1 LAARRKKKARCKMFL
16 HQQYVCVC
24 VRVCVS
30 VCVYIFMCVMC
41 VRACVCVCVCLCAC
55 VSDICTICA
64 LNKGYSFF
72 QQVIGIVTH
81 VIEVK
86 GDTGPFLIIAP
97 LSTITNWALEFR
109 KWAPTIEVSLSRAR
123 ALPLSLFLS
132 LCLSVSVS
140 LSRWLAPSLS
150 LSVQLCMALSVCVSL
165 CVCVCL

>member
-109 KWAPTIEVSLSRAR
+109 KWAPTIEVSLTR
-123 ALPLSLFLS
+123 ALSL
-132 LCLSVSVS
+132 
-140 LSRWLAPSLS
+140 SLS
-150 LSVQLCMALSVCVSL
+150 LSVCLCLSISLAGSLALPLCPALYGSVCV
-165 CVCVCL
+165 C